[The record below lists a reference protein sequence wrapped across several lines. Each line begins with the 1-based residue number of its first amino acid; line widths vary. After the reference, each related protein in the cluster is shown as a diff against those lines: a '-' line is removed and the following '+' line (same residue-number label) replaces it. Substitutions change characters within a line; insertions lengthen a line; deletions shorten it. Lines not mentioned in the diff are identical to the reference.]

1 MIMVDA
7 GSIYILILAFILY
20 VYFVIAEFV
29 LIKVKKDD
37 LETLNKEEVYGA
49 NRLLHIF
56 TDLNKYIYTTQ
67 AGSSFTA
74 VVFAVVGWSM
84 FKELLIIW
92 DVVGFWFYL
101 AIAFL
106 LMLIS
111 FILFSIGELLVK
123 KMIPKDSIEKVAC
136 YLAPSLLFLSRIGA
150 PYIYLIRIVPRGILK
165 LMKLKDNNQLYSKTY
180 DKEELMSLIKSVDK
194 ETDLSDLEQEI
205 IINALEFEE
214 TSVKEVFTPRSSI
227 IGIKIDASK
236 EDIIAIAQKTGL
248 SRYPVYETNLDN
260 IIGFIHIKD
269 VIFNEEYI
277 ESLDLTKILRKPL
290 SIYEEMGLQ
299 HLLLKIIE
307 QRTQIALVYDEF
319 GSLEGL
325 ATIEDLIEEL
335 FGRQISDEYDPSTE
349 IMIEVVNKYK
359 YIIKAR
365 MELEEFN
372 EYFNSDYDPS
382 SSRTIG
388 GFIIEHTGSVPKEDD
403 VIEIEGLKF
412 VNFTTDSKTITTF
425 QITTDEKYMTA
436 KLKKLYKDVK
446 INIDEDQL

>member
-1 MIMVDA
+1 MIMIDT
-7 GSIYILILAFILY
+7 GSIYILFLSFIFY
-20 VYFVIAEFV
+20 VYFVIAEFA

-37 LETLNKEEVYGA
+37 LEKLAKEKVYGA

-74 VVFAVVGWSM
+74 VVFAVVGWSL
-84 FKELLIIW
+84 FKDLLVIWQVEGFLFYIAII
-92 DVVGFWFYL
+92 
-101 AIAFL
+101 FL
-106 LMLIS
+106 MMLIS

-136 YLAPSLLFLSRIGA
+136 YIAPFLLLLTRIGA
-150 PYIYLIRIVPRGILK
+150 PYIYLVRIVPRGILK
-165 LMKLKDNNQLYSKTY
+165 LMKLQDNNQLYSKTY
-180 DKEELMSLIKSVDK
+180 DKEELMSLIRSVDK
-194 ETDLSDLEQEI
+194 ETDLSELEQEI

-227 IGIKIDASK
+227 IGIKINASK

-248 SRYPVYETNLDN
+248 SRYPVYETNLDD
-260 IIGFIHIKD
+260 ILGFIHIKD

-277 ESLDLTKILRKPL
+277 ESLDLNKILRKPL

-307 QRTQIALVYDEF
+307 KRTQIALVYDEF

-325 ATIEDLIEEL
+325 ATIEDIIEEL

-349 IMIEVVNKYK
+349 IMIEVVNKFK
-359 YIIKAR
+359 YIIKGR

-372 EYFNSDYDPS
+372 EYFNSEFDPS
-382 SSRTIG
+382 STRTVG
-388 GFIIEHTGSVPKEDD
+388 GYLIEHIGSVPKEDY
-403 VIEIEGLKF
+403 ELELGGLNFVKF
-412 VNFTTDSKTITTF
+412 ITDTKTITTV
-425 QITTDEKYMTA
+425 QVTTDENNITD
-436 KLKKLYKDVK
+436 KLNELFKEMKVT
-446 INIDEDQL
+446 NED

>member
-1 MIMVDA
+1 MIMIDT
-7 GSIYILILAFILY
+7 GSIYILFLSFIFY
-20 VYFVIAEFV
+20 VYFVIAEFA

-37 LETLNKEEVYGA
+37 LEKLAKEKVYGA

-74 VVFAVVGWSM
+74 VVFAVVGWSL
-84 FKELLIIW
+84 FKDLLVIWQVEGFLFYIAII
-92 DVVGFWFYL
+92 
-101 AIAFL
+101 FL
-106 LMLIS
+106 MMLIS

-136 YLAPSLLFLSRIGA
+136 YIAPFLLLLTRIGA
-150 PYIYLIRIVPRGILK
+150 PYIYLVRIVPRGILK
-165 LMKLKDNNQLYSKTY
+165 LMKLQDNNQLYSKTY
-180 DKEELMSLIKSVDK
+180 DKEELMSLIRSVDK
-194 ETDLSDLEQEI
+194 ETDLSELEQEI

-227 IGIKIDASK
+227 IGIKINASK

-248 SRYPVYETNLDN
+248 SRYPVYETNLDD
-260 IIGFIHIKD
+260 ILGFIHIKD

-277 ESLDLTKILRKPL
+277 ESLDLNKILRKPL

-307 QRTQIALVYDEF
+307 KRTQIALVYDEF

-325 ATIEDLIEEL
+325 ATIEDIIEEL

-359 YIIKAR
+359 YIIKGR

-372 EYFNSDYDPS
+372 EYFNSEFDPS
-382 SSRTIG
+382 STRTVG
-388 GFIIEHTGSVPKEDD
+388 GYLIEHIGSVPKEDY
-403 VIEIEGLKF
+403 ELELGGLNFVKF
-412 VNFTTDSKTITTF
+412 ITDTKTITTV
-425 QITTDEKYMTA
+425 QVTTDENNITD
-436 KLKKLYKDVK
+436 KLNELFKEMKVT
-446 INIDEDQL
+446 NED

>member
-1 MIMVDA
+1 MIMIDT
-7 GSIYILILAFILY
+7 GSIYILFLSFIFY
-20 VYFVIAEFV
+20 VYFVIAEFA

-37 LETLNKEEVYGA
+37 LEKLAKEKVYGA

-74 VVFAVVGWSM
+74 VVFAVVGWSL
-84 FKELLIIW
+84 FKDLLVIWQVEGFLFYIAII
-92 DVVGFWFYL
+92 
-101 AIAFL
+101 FL
-106 LMLIS
+106 MMLIS

-136 YLAPSLLFLSRIGA
+136 YIAPFLLLLTRIGA
-150 PYIYLIRIVPRGILK
+150 PYIYLVRIVPRGILK
-165 LMKLKDNNQLYSKTY
+165 LMKLQDNNQLYSKTY
-180 DKEELMSLIKSVDK
+180 DKEELMSLIRSVDK
-194 ETDLSDLEQEI
+194 ETDLSELEQEI

-227 IGIKIDASK
+227 IGIKINASK

-248 SRYPVYETNLDN
+248 SRYPVYETNLDD
-260 IIGFIHIKD
+260 ILGFIHIKD

-277 ESLDLTKILRKPL
+277 ESLDLNKILRKPL

-307 QRTQIALVYDEF
+307 KRTQIALVYDEF

-325 ATIEDLIEEL
+325 ATIEDIIEEL

-349 IMIEVVNKYK
+349 IMIKVVNKYK
-359 YIIKAR
+359 YIIKGR

-372 EYFNSDYDPS
+372 EYFNTEFDPS
-382 SSRTIG
+382 STRTVG
-388 GFIIEHTGSVPKEDD
+388 GYLIEHIGSVPKEDY
-403 VIEIEGLKF
+403 ELELGGLNFVKF
-412 VNFTTDSKTITTF
+412 ITDTKTITTV
-425 QITTDEKYMTA
+425 QVTTDENNITD
-436 KLKKLYKDVK
+436 KLNELFKEMKVT
-446 INIDEDQL
+446 NED